1 MSSERSIV
9 ESIWRAGVAA
19 VDSRQLVQGGI
30 QLTSESLLVGGLTIP
45 RSKLRRI
52 EIVGAGKAGAGMAWG
67 AEEALASHSNVHGW
81 VNVPADCVR
90 PLPRLHLHAARLA
103 GRNEPTPEGVQGSEE
118 ILRRVSSLGSGDL
131 CLVLI
136 SGGGSAL
143 LPAPVA
149 GVPLSDKLAV
159 IRRMSLAGAT
169 IHEINQVRRAL
180 SRIKGGGLARTC
192 QAEWLVTLVISDV
205 IGDPLETIASGPTIE
220 APRDPAAA
228 LATLERFVPP
238 ANIPASIR
246 HSLTQPGEAPMPSPR
261 TGSPS
266 PSTVHIIGNN
276 FTAVDAAAAA
286 ARSLGL
292 DVVVLGADQAGVA
305 AEVGRELARECL
317 RRQDGLRRP
326 LCLISGGEPVVHV
339 TPTPG
344 PQKGG
349 RNQELALAALDVL
362 AQSPHQG
369 TGITIL
375 SGGTD
380 GEDGPTDAAGAF
392 AEQSVL
398 QHAARKGLTIAPFLA
413 THNSYEFFH
422 RTQGLLRT
430 GPTHTN
436 VMDLRVA
443 LIQPL

>member
-1 MSSERSIV
+1 MV

-19 VDSRQLVQGGI
+19 VDSRQLVQKAL
-30 QLTSESLLVGGLTIP
+30 QLAPESLLVGGLTIP
-45 RSKLRRI
+45 RSELRRV

-67 AEEALASHSNVHGW
+67 AEEALASLPDVQGW
-81 VNVPADCVR
+81 VNVPADCVKA
-90 PLPRLHLHAARLA
+90 LPRLHLHAARPA
-103 GRNEPTPEGVQGSEE
+103 GRNEPTPDGVAGSEE
-118 ILRRVSSLGSGDL
+118 ILRRVSSLGPGDL

-143 LPAPVA
+143 LPAPVE

-159 IRRMSLAGAT
+159 IRMMSLAGAT
-169 IHEINQVRRAL
+169 IHEMNQVRRAL

-192 QAEWLVTLVISDV
+192 RAEWLVTLVISDV
-205 IGDPLETIASGPTIE
+205 IGDPLDTIASGPTIQTPRNPAE
-220 APRDPAAA
+220 A
-228 LATLERFVPP
+228 LTTLERFMPP

-246 HSLTQPGEAPMPSPR
+246 HSLTLPFRAFASKPGDDS
-261 TGSPS
+261 SF
-266 PSTVHIIGNN
+266 PSTVQIIGNN
-276 FTAVDAAAAA
+276 FTAVDAAATA
-286 ARSLGL
+286 ARSLDL

-317 RRQDGLRRP
+317 RRQNGLSRP
-326 LCLISGGEPVVHV
+326 LCMISGGEPVVHV
-339 TPTPG
+339 TPAPG

-349 RNQELALAALDVL
+349 RNQELALAALDEL
-362 AQSPHQG
+362 AQSPHKG
-369 TGITIL
+369 IGITIL

-392 AEQSVL
+392 AELAVL
-398 QHAARKGLTIAPFLA
+398 QHAAHEGLTIAPFLA
-413 THNSYEFFH
+413 THNSYEFFR
-422 RTQGLLRT
+422 RTQGLLKT